1 MKIAFIDSNDGIYAY
16 ASGVPWA
23 VGGAER
29 NRWLLAR
36 ALVGAG
42 WSVTVGVR
50 GEMKSGERKVID
62 GVEYVGIGQGQALF
76 AWHKFLSSER
86 PDWLFWA
93 CAYHLWGA
101 VVEIA
106 KFSRVKTIFHA
117 AFDTDLEPRKALF
130 FRREWWPLYAWGLSR
145 TDKIFV
151 QHEGQFSKLQP
162 RWQSKAYLLPKVCI
176 LPGAAGDTGPVKPHA
191 ERERYVA
198 WVAMLRQHKRPDV
211 LIEIARK
218 LPAIRFVV
226 CGGAQTLM
234 SAPHYSERLISEL
247 RKTANIE
254 YLGQVPPDKAQQL
267 IAEAALL
274 LSTSDTEG
282 FPNTFVQAWSSGTPV
297 VSLNIDPDQIIARR
311 GLGVVTRGID
321 RTVAEIENL
330 TNSPERRQEIADR
343 ARKHVVESYNA
354 ATVVR
359 LFENALSAVS

>member
-1 MKIAFIDSNDGIYAY
+1 MKIAFVQDGIYAY
-16 ASGVPWA
+16 ASGSPRA

-29 NRWLLAR
+29 NQWLLAR
-36 ALVGAG
+36 ALVENG
-42 WSVTVGVR
+42 WSATVGVR
-50 GEMKSGERKVID
+50 DLLKVGERKIID
-62 GVEYVGIGQGQALF
+62 GVEYVGIGHGQVLL
-76 AWHKFLSSER
+76 AWHKFLTAER
-86 PDWLFWA
+86 PNWLFWA
-93 CAYHLWGA
+93 CAYHLWGTL
-101 VVEIA
+101 VEIA
-106 KFSRVKTIFHA
+106 KLGGIRTIFHA
-117 AFDTDLEPRKALF
+117 AFDSDVETRK
-130 FRREWWPLYAWGLSR
+130 AWGLSR

-151 QHEGQFSKLQP
+151 QHERQLSRLSPQL
-162 RWQSKAYLLPKVCI
+162 RSKAYILPKVCM
-176 LPGAAGDTGPVKPHA
+176 LAGADGDTVPVKPHA

-226 CGGAQTLM
+226 CGGPSTLM
-234 SAPHYSERLISEL
+234 SAPDYSERIINEL

-297 VSLNIDPDQIIARR
+297 VSLKIDPDRNIQRL
-311 GLGVVTRGID
+311 GLGAVSHTVERAVADITALID
-321 RTVAEIENL
+321 
-330 TNSPERRQEIADR
+330 SSDRRDSIGSR
-343 ARKHVVESYNA
+343 ARSFIVENHSA

-359 LFENALSAVS
+359 LFEDALSAVS

>member
-1 MKIAFIDSNDGIYAY
+1 MKITFLNDGIYPY
-16 ASGVPWA
+16 ASGAPDA

-29 NRWLLAR
+29 NQWLLAR

-86 PDWLFWA
+86 PNWLFWA

-117 AFDTDLEPRKALF
+117 AFDTDVEPRKALS
-130 FRREWWPLYAWGLSR
+130 FRPEWWPLYAWGLSR

-176 LPGAAGDTGPVKPHA
+176 LAGADGNTGPVKPHA

-226 CGGAQTLM
+226 CGGPSTLM
-234 SAPHYSERLISEL
+234 SAPDYSERIINEL

-297 VSLNIDPDQIIARR
+297 VSLKIDPDHNIQRL
-311 GLGVVTRGID
+311 GLGAVS
-321 RTVAEIENL
+321 RTV
-330 TNSPERRQEIADR
+330 ERAVADITALIDSSDRRDSIGSR
-343 ARKHVVESYNA
+343 ARSFIVENYSA

-359 LFENALSAVS
+359 LFEDALSAVS

>member
-1 MKIAFIDSNDGIYAY
+1 MKITFLNDGIYAY
-16 ASGVPWA
+16 ASGAPDA

-29 NRWLLAR
+29 NQWLLAR

-42 WSVTVGVR
+42 WSATVGVR
-50 GEMKSGERKVID
+50 GEMKPGERKIID
-62 GVEYVGIGQGQALF
+62 GVEYVGIGHGQVLL
-76 AWHKFLSSER
+76 AWHKFLTAER
-86 PDWLFWA
+86 PNWLFWA

-101 VVEIA
+101 LVEIA
-106 KFSRVKTIFHA
+106 KLGGIRTIFHA
-117 AFDTDLEPRKALF
+117 AFDSDVEPRKALTL
-130 FRREWWPLYAWGLSR
+130 RPRWWPLYAWGLSR

-151 QHEGQFSKLQP
+151 QHEGQLCRLPPQL
-162 RWQSKAYLLPKVCI
+162 RSKAYILPKVYI
-176 LPGAAGDTGPVKPHA
+176 RAGADGDTGPVKPHA

-226 CGGAQTLM
+226 CGGPSTFM
-234 SAPHYSERLISEL
+234 SAPAYSERIINEL
-247 RKTANIE
+247 RKTPNIE

-282 FPNTFVQAWSSGTPV
+282 FPNTFVQAWSTGTPV
-297 VSLNIDPDQIIARR
+297 VSLKIDPDRNIQRL
-311 GLGVVTRGID
+311 GLGAVS
-321 RTVAEIENL
+321 RTV
-330 TNSPERRQEIADR
+330 ERAVADITALIDSSDRRDSIGSR
-343 ARKHVVESYNA
+343 ARSFIVENHSA

-359 LFENALSAVS
+359 LFEDALSAVS